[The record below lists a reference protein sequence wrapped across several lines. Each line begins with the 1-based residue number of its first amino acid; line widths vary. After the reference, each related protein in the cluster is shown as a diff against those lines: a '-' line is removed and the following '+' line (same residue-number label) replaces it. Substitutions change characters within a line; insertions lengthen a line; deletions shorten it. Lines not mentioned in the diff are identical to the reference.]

1 VQGSIP
7 APDEEAAPRWWAPPA
22 YPSPA
27 CTSGAGALL
36 SWEDPALT
44 AWVCVALLLLLL
56 LIPLLPWLPIM
67 QVLGAPLA

>member
-1 VQGSIP
+1 M
-7 APDEEAAPRWWAPPA
+7 
-22 YPSPA
+22 
-27 CTSGAGALL
+27 L

-56 LIPLLPWLPIM
+56 IIPLLPWLPIM